1 MKNKNVGIHEN
12 VFQIDL
18 SSCKCISLMVYTFVS
33 QSKGRL
39 QEIMWYFHF
48 FNFTIHLYLFVFLFR
63 FKVQKKAV
71 KGYESTSDRV
81 DKSDKYGIFVEKRKM
96 NWVGG
101 AGSLEVGKEMTVQSE
116 SQIITVLVTLMC
128 LCVCMHTGIFS

>member
-12 VFQIDL
+12 VFKIDL
-18 SSCKCISLMVYTFVS
+18 SSCKCISLMVYTSVS
-33 QSKGRL
+33 QSKGLL

-48 FNFTIHLYLFVFLFR
+48 FNFTIQLYLFVFYLDLKFR
-63 FKVQKKAV
+63 KRLWKGMKVH
-71 KGYESTSDRV
+71 RV

-101 AGSLEVGKEMTVQSE
+101 AGSLEVGKEVTV
-116 SQIITVLVTLMC
+116 
-128 LCVCMHTGIFS
+128 